1 MAEIVPQAVGRN
13 GAFELGAKTFADVMG
28 QPAEGFLAAVD
39 GLAPGY
45 GRLILET
52 EFGIAYNRPGL
63 DLKTRELVI
72 IASCAALGVTGHG
85 AVRTHIPAALNAGAT
100 REEIVEVLVQIGFA
114 AGLPTSLAALEVAQQ
129 SFAAIDAAA

>member
-1 MAEIVPQAVGRN
+1 MTKIVPQAVGRDA
-13 GAFELGAKTFADVMG
+13 AFELGSKTFADVMG
-28 QPAEGFLAAVD
+28 QPAEGFLAAGD

-52 EFGIAYNRPGL
+52 EFGNRPGL
-63 DLKTRELVI
+63 DLRTRELVI

-100 REEIVEVLVQIGFA
+100 REEIVEVLVQIGFG

-129 SFAAIDAAA
+129 SFAAIDVAA